1 MAREGCSLY
10 GLFIP
15 SKTETAQPNVKVHAV
30 APETI
35 TITDSEGIDH
45 TMQKL
50 SDTNEYTYNSPAAG
64 YYIII
69 ARDADGNLSD
79 PAIYV
84 VGNSVSGSVGIDN
97 IEEDSTSTEERYFNL
112 QGTEVKNPAN
122 GIFIR
127 VKNGKAAKVA
137 L

>member
-1 MAREGCSLY
+1 M
-10 GLFIP
+10 
-15 SKTETAQPNVKVHAV
+15 
-30 APETI
+30 
-35 TITDSEGIDH
+35 
-45 TMQKL
+45 
-50 SDTNEYTYNSPAAG
+50 
-64 YYIII
+64 
-69 ARDADGNLSD
+69 ARDADGNLSE

-127 VKNGKAAKVA
+127 VKNGKATKVA